1 MLWPVILRETQIFP
15 ANKVLRPLIPPGD
28 PIGGEV
34 LEAMHELAESHGVT
48 MIIVTHEMQFARD
61 VADHVVFMDSG
72 KVVEEGTPAD
82 VFGDPKTERL
92 GAFLRGFVR

>member
-1 MLWPVILRETQIFP
+1 M
-15 ANKVLRPLIPPGD
+15 
-28 PIGGEV
+28 
-34 LEAMHELAESHGVT
+34 
-48 MIIVTHEMQFARD
+48 MQFARD
-61 VADHVVFMDSG
+61 VADHAVFMDSG